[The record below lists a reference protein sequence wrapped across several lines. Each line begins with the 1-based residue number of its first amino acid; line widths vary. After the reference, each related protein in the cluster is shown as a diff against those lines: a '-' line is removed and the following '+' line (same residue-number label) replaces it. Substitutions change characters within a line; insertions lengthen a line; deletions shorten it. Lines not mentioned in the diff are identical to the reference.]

1 MSLLAILET
10 AVRLLATFVIM
21 LAVIS
26 GCACS
31 SRRRIG
37 GWAGR
42 MKQTVFSFCC
52 LLCPPTPAHAVHML
66 RASGWII
73 LYKVVLSQFPIFRE
87 VLWGEGADQH
97 QQSDK
102 DRPPS
107 TPATPKRD

>member
-26 GCACS
+26 GC
-31 SRRRIG
+31 
-37 GWAGR
+37 
-42 MKQTVFSFCC
+42 
-52 LLCPPTPAHAVHML
+52 
-66 RASGWII
+66 WII